1 MGTALTGNTISS
13 SYLGLIKTTDS
24 AAISSSAKVL
34 TDGAG
39 NDSPLYLSTS
49 RLGIG
54 ITPTSTLHVSGDFTL
69 TGALKDTSGDAGTS
83 GQILSSTG
91 SGTNWIDN
99 DVGDITSVVAGDGL
113 TGGGT
118 SGAVTINAG
127 AGNLIDVQADQIDVD
142 LSELTTSTSDG
153 DGDFFAV
160 VDSANAQ
167 KKLTKAN
174 INLSGFNN
182 DIVSGTTGTLAKFTS
197 SSAVGDSIVSE
208 SSSTL
213 LIDPTGSGSPVGNIA
228 LTLLGVSGQDEQV
241 YIYATGS
248 SAENASIKL
257 VPVSGG
263 YGHIISSGNGLRLGT
278 SGDTDEIT
286 ITASLV
292 EITEDVQLTGTA
304 PNIVFNDSAVTKNIA
319 KILAN
324 VDSAGTNGGKLEFQT
339 VADSGA
345 SYITALAIDD
355 SQQVGIGTTTPS
367 TLLNLESSSTS
378 ALLIANRT
386 NAVDGTK
393 NLIDFKL
400 DADDNNSYSAGSIGV
415 EAEGSWTS
423 TAGTRDGSIIFRPS
437 VNGTDTAGMVLTS
450 SFDLGVGLTSPSDYY
465 ATDVVISAN
474 DEGGLTFA
482 STGTTFK
489 QYIAWADG
497 TSGDAQ
503 YRGYIAYDHNN
514 DSMAIATSGSAKAT
528 IDSNGNIGIG
538 TTSPDSK
545 LHVDSGV
552 SSTSDWGNLGI
563 ISDFPINNTGRIYTS
578 YLLQDSESIKA
589 AAIGLAY
596 DGTGYKMHF
605 GTASTTSSGISTAA
619 TIDSSQNATFAGIV
633 TTDKIFVAKGQN
645 ISHGTSLIKI
655 SQESTAKSQIR
666 FYGADTSTAG
676 SLEFMGSSSDGSAGA
691 VRMTIDSTGNLKLGS
706 LTTGTP
712 AVNAD
717 DLVIDKGAT
726 ESGMTIIS
734 TTAASLRFGDAA
746 NTSIGF
752 IEYNHSSN
760 AMSFGINASTQMI
773 ITSGGDVG
781 IGITSP
787 TTHYQ
792 KVLHIHEPS
801 GSANIHIT
809 NNTTGSTQSDGCD
822 LIAYN
827 DDFYIWNREAGN
839 LFLGTSATTRMT
851 IDSAGNIGIGTTGP
865 SYALDVEADDSG
877 VQLQMGRT
885 NTSVGSTWMG
895 SDSNGFHL
903 GVGAYGTGNSVS
915 DPNGITIT
923 TDGKVLIGTTSSVW
937 GSEAL
942 TVYKTT
948 AEGIAVTTNDVN
960 HTAILTKSYAA
971 STSAHY
977 VLYITKS
984 NDANVGKITHNDTST
999 SYDTTSDYRLKEDLK
1014 DFSGLDTLSKIKM
1027 YDFKWKDYNQRQQG
1041 AIAHEL
1047 EEIIPYAVTGE
1058 KDGTRIYKG
1067 KEIPEYQGVDYAKLV
1082 PMLVKSVQ
1090 ELEARVKELENK

>member
-304 PNIVFNDSAVTKNIA
+304 PNIIFNDSAVTKNIA

-367 TLLNLESSSTS
+367 ALLNLESSSTS

-676 SLEFMGSSSDGSAGA
+676 SLEFMGSSSDGSAGG

-706 LTTGTP
+706 STTGTA

-746 NTSIGF
+746 NTSIGY
-752 IEYNHSSN
+752 IEYGHPNNNMNFGANGNTTMTIKSGLV
-760 AMSFGINASTQMI
+760 GIN
-773 ITSGGDVG
+773 
-781 IGITSP
+781 
-787 TTHYQ
+787 
-792 KVLHIHEPS
+792 
-801 GSANIHIT
+801 
-809 NNTTGSTQSDGCD
+809 
-822 LIAYN
+822 
-827 DDFYIWNREAGN
+827 
-839 LFLGTSATTRMT
+839 
-851 IDSAGNIGIGTTGP
+851 TTGP

-877 VQLQMGRT
+877 VQIQMGRT

>member
-605 GTASTTSSGISTAA
+605 GTASTTSSGISTA
-619 TIDSSQNATFAGIV
+619 
-633 TTDKIFVAKGQN
+633 
-645 ISHGTSLIKI
+645 
-655 SQESTAKSQIR
+655 
-666 FYGADTSTAG
+666 
-676 SLEFMGSSSDGSAGA
+676 
-691 VRMTIDSTGNLKLGS
+691 MTIDSTGNLKLGS
-706 LTTGTP
+706 STTGT
-712 AVNAD
+712 AAANAD

>member
-118 SGAVTINAG
+118 SGDVTINAG

-160 VDSANAQ
+160 IDDANAQ

-304 PNIVFNDSAVTKNIA
+304 PNIIFNDSAVTKNIA

-367 TLLNLESSSTS
+367 ALLNLESSSTS

-676 SLEFMGSSSDGSAGA
+676 SLEFMGSSSDGSAGG

-706 LTTGTP
+706 STTGTA

-717 DLVIDKGAT
+717 DLVIDKGAA
-726 ESGMTIIS
+726 ESGITIIS
-734 TTAASLRFGDAA
+734 TTASSLRFGDAA
-746 NTSIGF
+746 NTSIGY
-752 IEYNHSSN
+752 IEYGHPNN
-760 AMSFGINASTQMI
+760 NMNFGANGNTTMSIKSGLVGIN
-773 ITSGGDVG
+773 
-781 IGITSP
+781 
-787 TTHYQ
+787 
-792 KVLHIHEPS
+792 
-801 GSANIHIT
+801 
-809 NNTTGSTQSDGCD
+809 
-822 LIAYN
+822 
-827 DDFYIWNREAGN
+827 
-839 LFLGTSATTRMT
+839 
-851 IDSAGNIGIGTTGP
+851 TTGP

-877 VQLQMGRT
+877 VQIQMGRT

>member
-118 SGAVTINAG
+118 SGDVTINAG

-160 VDSANAQ
+160 IDDANAQ

-304 PNIVFNDSAVTKNIA
+304 PNIIFNDSAVTKNIA

-367 TLLNLESSSTS
+367 ALLNLESSSTS

-437 VNGTDTAGMVLTS
+437 VNGTDSAGMVLTS

-645 ISHGTSLIKI
+645 LSHGTSLIKI

-676 SLEFMGSSSDGSAGA
+676 SLEFMGSSSDGSAGG

-706 LTTGTP
+706 STTGTP

-746 NTSIGF
+746 NTSIGY
-752 IEYNHSSN
+752 IEYGHPNN
-760 AMSFGINASTQMI
+760 NMNFGANGNTTMSIKSGLVGIN
-773 ITSGGDVG
+773 
-781 IGITSP
+781 
-787 TTHYQ
+787 
-792 KVLHIHEPS
+792 
-801 GSANIHIT
+801 
-809 NNTTGSTQSDGCD
+809 
-822 LIAYN
+822 
-827 DDFYIWNREAGN
+827 
-839 LFLGTSATTRMT
+839 
-851 IDSAGNIGIGTTGP
+851 TTGP

-877 VQLQMGRT
+877 VQLQIGRT
-885 NTSVGSTWMG
+885 NTSAGSTWMG
-895 SDSNGFHL
+895 ADSNGFHL

>member
-118 SGAVTINAG
+118 SGDVTINAG

-160 VDSANAQ
+160 IDDANAQ

-304 PNIVFNDSAVTKNIA
+304 PNIIFNDSAVTKNIA

-367 TLLNLESSSTS
+367 ALLNLESSSTS

-437 VNGTDTAGMVLTS
+437 VNGTDSAGMVLTS

-619 TIDSSQNATFAGIV
+619 TIDSSQNATFSGIV
-633 TTDKIFVAKGQN
+633 ETDKIFVAKGQN
-645 ISHGTSLIKI
+645 LSHGTSLIKI

-676 SLEFMGSSSDGSAGA
+676 SLEFMGSSSDGSAGG

-706 LTTGTP
+706 STTGTP

-717 DLVIDKGAT
+717 DLVIDKGAA
-726 ESGMTIIS
+726 ESGITIIS
-734 TTAASLRFGDAA
+734 TTASSLRFGDAA
-746 NTSIGF
+746 NTSIGY
-752 IEYNHSSN
+752 IEYGHPNN
-760 AMSFGINASTQMI
+760 NMNFGANGNTTMSIKSGLVGIN
-773 ITSGGDVG
+773 
-781 IGITSP
+781 
-787 TTHYQ
+787 
-792 KVLHIHEPS
+792 
-801 GSANIHIT
+801 
-809 NNTTGSTQSDGCD
+809 
-822 LIAYN
+822 
-827 DDFYIWNREAGN
+827 
-839 LFLGTSATTRMT
+839 
-851 IDSAGNIGIGTTGP
+851 TTGP

-877 VQLQMGRT
+877 VQIQMGRT

>member
-160 VDSANAQ
+160 VDDANAQ

-304 PNIVFNDSAVTKNIA
+304 PNIIFNDSAVTKNIA

-367 TLLNLESSSTS
+367 ALLNLESSSTS

-450 SFDLGVGLTSPSDYY
+450 SFDLGVGLTSPSDFY

-676 SLEFMGSSSDGSAGA
+676 SLEFMGSSSDGSAGG
-691 VRMTIDSTGNLKLGS
+691 VRMTIDSTGYLILGS
-706 LTTGTP
+706 STTGSA

-726 ESGMTIIS
+726 ESGITIIS
-734 TTAASLRFGDAA
+734 TTASSLRFGDAA
-746 NTSIGF
+746 NTSIGY
-752 IEYNHSSN
+752 IEYGHPNN
-760 AMSFGINASTQMI
+760 NMNFGANGNTTMSIKSGLVGIN
-773 ITSGGDVG
+773 
-781 IGITSP
+781 
-787 TTHYQ
+787 
-792 KVLHIHEPS
+792 
-801 GSANIHIT
+801 
-809 NNTTGSTQSDGCD
+809 
-822 LIAYN
+822 
-827 DDFYIWNREAGN
+827 
-839 LFLGTSATTRMT
+839 
-851 IDSAGNIGIGTTGP
+851 TTGP